1 VDELMSVAEKRGRE
15 REESNAPPVGGDL
28 GGGAFWDGGNDIAAW
43 VQLGQIHSSRRKTS
57 GADIPNQATRRFG

>member
-28 GGGAFWDGGNDIAAW
+28 GGGAFWDGGNDMAAW
-43 VQLGQIHSSRRKTS
+43 VQLAQIHSSRKTS
-57 GADIPNQATRRFG
+57 GAEIPYQATRRFG